1 MAVELA
7 RLTLAS
13 QTDTAG
19 LEKQVKAWGP
29 QRIERLALVYKVEGE
44 YEDGSRERARAAVYD
59 VLARHGLDGKAE
71 MVTVVGCEGLATPF
85 GYVLADVASDASAG
99 KAQPGRAKRLA
110 IGVAR
115 GTPPDDADLDKAKF
129 KTTVARL
136 TEKAM
141 ADAGLGAKDVVT
153 VLVNTPAPNAG
164 DKGLRGRKA
173 RAVAALGAGI
183 AISDVEASDVTEASI
198 MKKSDLFT
206 KRVQTFTGPTVK
218 QLEIIVIGNRAGAGG
233 NLVACSAATADLT
246 DMRPLKR
253 MLIKAGLELD
263 RDGELASP
271 ERVVAMMIK
280 SGVRP
285 DGTIHG
291 LRTTLFEPGLPVE
304 KHVRAAQSGLMAA
317 LLGTSAV
324 FNTFDPIQQCPVG
337 GSTACAIVRVD

>member
-7 RLTLAS
+7 RLVLAS
-13 QTDTAG
+13 QTDTTG
-19 LEKQVKAWGP
+19 LEKQLAAWRP
-29 QRIERLALVYKVEGE
+29 ERISRLALVYKVEGE
-44 YEDGSRERARAAVYD
+44 YKDGSRERARAAVYD
-59 VLARHGLDGKAE
+59 LLARHGLDDKAE

-85 GYVLADVASDASAG
+85 GYVLADVSSDAAT
-99 KAQPGRAKRLA
+99 GRAKRLA

-129 KTTVARL
+129 KAQVARL

-141 ADAGLGAKDVVT
+141 ADAGLAAKEVVT
-153 VLVNTPAPNAG
+153 VLVNTPAPMSG
-164 DKGLRGRKA
+164 DKGLRGRRA

-183 AISDVEASDVTEASI
+183 AIGDVEASQVTEATI
-198 MKKSDLFT
+198 LKKYDLFT

-253 MLIKAGLELD
+253 MLTKAGLELD

-337 GSTACAIVRVD
+337 GSAACAIVRVA

>member
-7 RLTLAS
+7 RLVLAS
-13 QTDTAG
+13 QTDTTG
-19 LEKQVKAWGP
+19 LEKQLAAWRP
-29 QRIERLALVYKVEGE
+29 ERISRLALVYKVEGE
-44 YEDGSRERARAAVYD
+44 YEDGSRERARAAVYE
-59 VLARHGLDGKAE
+59 VLSRHGLDRKSE

-85 GYVLADVASDASAG
+85 GYVLADVASDAAAG
-99 KAQPGRAKRLA
+99 RGKRLA

-115 GTPPDDADLDKAKF
+115 GAPPDDADLDKAKF
-129 KTTVARL
+129 KTPVARL

-141 ADAGLGAKDVVT
+141 ADAGLTAKDVVT
-153 VLVNTPAPNAG
+153 VLVNTPSPMSG
-164 DKGLRGRKA
+164 DKGLRGRRA

-183 AISDVEASDVTEASI
+183 AIGDVEASQVTEASV
-198 MKKSDLFT
+198 MKKTDLFT
-206 KRVQTFTGPTVK
+206 KRVQSFTGPTVK

-233 NLVACSAATADLT
+233 NLVACSGATADLT

-253 MLIKAGLELD
+253 MLTKTGLELD

-285 DGTIHG
+285 DGTVHG

>member
-7 RLTLAS
+7 RLVLAS
-13 QTDTAG
+13 QTDTTG
-19 LEKQVKAWGP
+19 LEKQLTSWRP
-29 QRIERLALVYKVEGE
+29 QRISRLALVYKVEGE

-59 VLARHGLDGKAE
+59 LLARHGLDTKAE

-85 GYVLADVASDASAG
+85 GYVMADVATDTPA
-99 KAQPGRAKRLA
+99 GRAKRLA

-115 GTPPDDADLDKAKF
+115 SAPPDDADLDKAKF

-141 ADAGLGAKDVVT
+141 ADAGLSAKDVVT
-153 VLVNTPAPNAG
+153 VLVNTPAPMSG
-164 DKGLRGRKA
+164 DKGLRGRRA

-183 AISDVEASDVTEASI
+183 AISDVEASQVTEASI

-253 MLIKAGLELD
+253 MLTKAGLELD

-285 DGTIHG
+285 DGTVHG

-337 GSTACAIVRVD
+337 GSTACAIVRVE

>member
-7 RLTLAS
+7 CLVLAS
-13 QTDTAG
+13 QTDTTD
-19 LEKQVKAWGP
+19 LEKQLATWRP
-29 QRIERLALVYKVEGE
+29 ERISRLALVYKVEGE
-44 YEDGSRERARAAVYD
+44 YEDGSRERARTSVFD
-59 VLARHGLDGKAE
+59 LLARLGLDGKAE

-85 GYVLADVASDASAG
+85 GYVLADVTSDTPAVRS
-99 KAQPGRAKRLA
+99 KRLA

-115 GTPPDDADLDKAKF
+115 GSPPDDTDLDKAKF
-129 KTTVARL
+129 KMTVARL

-141 ADAGLGAKDVVT
+141 ADAGLAAKDVVT
-153 VLVNTPAPNAG
+153 VLVNTPAPMAG

-183 AISDVEASDVTEASI
+183 AISDVEASDVTEATI
-198 MKKSDLFT
+198 MKKSELFT
-206 KRVQTFTGPTVK
+206 RRVQTFTGPTVK
-218 QLEIIVIGNRAGAGG
+218 QLEIIVIGNRVGAGG

-324 FNTFDPIQQCPVG
+324 FNTFDPIQQCPIG